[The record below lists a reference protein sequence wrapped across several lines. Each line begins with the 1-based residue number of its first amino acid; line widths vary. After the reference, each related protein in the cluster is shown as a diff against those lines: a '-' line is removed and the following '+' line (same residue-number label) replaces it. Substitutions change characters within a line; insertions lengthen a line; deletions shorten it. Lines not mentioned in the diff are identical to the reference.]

1 MHAEA
6 TYVIHKHK
14 GNEHDF
20 VPCEKLLGESIRP
33 FMAEVYLVDP
43 GTMARYIYTQRD
55 GNLGDLLASSAETL
69 RRPDTLR
76 YAKRAA
82 VDFDWDRAFI
92 IALRM
97 EFVHESLRALFDLVF
112 DDHMVGIDI
121 LGFEYRAHID
131 DEEEGFRRFARA
143 VADICRPDA

>member
-20 VPCEKLLGESIRP
+20 IPCERLLGESIRP

-43 GTMARYIYTQRD
+43 GTMAHYIYARRD
-55 GNLGDLLASSAETL
+55 GNLCDLLASSAEIL
-69 RRPDTLR
+69 VRPDMLR
-76 YAKRAA
+76 YARRAA
-82 VDFDWDRAFI
+82 VDFDWDKAFA

-97 EFVHESLRALFDLVF
+97 EFVHDSLTALFDLVF
-112 DDHMVGIDI
+112 DDHAVGIDI
-121 LGFEYRAHID
+121 LGFEVPLPHR
-131 DEEEGFRRFARA
+131 
-143 VADICRPDA
+143 